1 MSWKSS
7 LRLVKNKE
15 FFFKKKAPSNLAKK
29 KYHWW
34 THPLSVFDFDDDAD
48 GDSDPGVDLPAK
60 VDEIDEVFATE
71 GGVRTVVAVVLVST
85 ADVPVS
91 GVGDNSSLAV
101 ILVLALAL
109 LVDEEG
115 TSESLGKL
123 SVYNTFAWLLY
134 RINKS

>member
-1 MSWKSS
+1 M
-7 LRLVKNKE
+7 
-15 FFFKKKAPSNLAKK
+15 
-29 KYHWW
+29 
-34 THPLSVFDFDDDAD
+34 
-48 GDSDPGVDLPAK
+48 
-60 VDEIDEVFATE
+60 
-71 GGVRTVVAVVLVST
+71 LVST

-123 SVYNTFAWLLY
+123 SVYNTFA
-134 RINKS
+134 